1 MKGSR
6 DSCRSTFPKHLPQ
19 TSLCISSSVRS
30 GQHQHK
36 ISKVFNFQNEGE
48 FSCVVC
54 IILYAVSILVSYI
67 KKNLSVSP
75 PPVFLISQPPPPY
88 IYIYHLIYHILTIL
102 TPIHSTSSI
111 LNKSFLNSSP
121 SLSLQ
126 SLLLR
131 LLRPASSASRPT
143 PLTTATPQRAACPM
157 R

>member
-6 DSCRSTFPKHLPQ
+6 DSCCSTFPKH
-19 TSLCISSSVRS
+19 CSSFLLLHAVVNINT
-30 GQHQHK
+30 K
-36 ISKVFNFQNEGE
+36 FLKFFNFQNEGE

-54 IILYAVSILVSYI
+54 IILCCVYSSSFDFRLLSIFTPPPPTAFRRPS
-67 KKNLSVSP
+67 SSRSP
-75 PPVFLISQPPPPY
+75 PP
-88 IYIYHLIYHILTIL
+88 YIYHLIYHILTIL

-111 LNKSFLNSSP
+111 LNKSSLNSSP

-126 SLLLR
+126 SLLPR